1 MLPVE
6 RHLRTRYWAA
16 AGIAATRTSSRR
28 MNRVA
33 DMGRMSSRYFVI
45 RAAEQALAGQ
55 QPDLHNIRS
64 GISRIEAQLEKLQPR
79 P

>member
-1 MLPVE
+1 
-6 RHLRTRYWAA
+6 
-16 AGIAATRTSSRR
+16 